1 MIRKQDLNKNWSDL
15 STVLFESLPESLQ
28 EDQQEW
34 LSYHWNLVVGKEIA
48 DISSIDKIT
57 KNTLY
62 IRVQSKEWL
71 PALESLKRK
80 IIQEINSRAGKNL
93 VENIKLKV

>member
-15 STVLFESLPESLQ
+15 SSVLSESLPESLKN
-28 EDQQEW
+28 DQQEW

-48 DISSIDKIT
+48 DISNIDKIT
-57 KNTLY
+57 QGTLY
-62 IRVQSKEWL
+62 IRVQGKEWL
-71 PALESLKRK
+71 PALESLKKK

-93 VENIKLKV
+93 VEKIKLKI

>member
-15 STVLFESLPESLQ
+15 SSVLFESLPESLQ
-28 EDQQEW
+28 NDQLEW

-48 DISSIDKIT
+48 NISSIDKIT
-57 KNTLY
+57 QGTLH

-71 PALESLKRK
+71 PALESLKKK
-80 IIQEINSRAGKNL
+80 IIQEINSQARKNL
-93 VENIKLKV
+93 VEKIKLKI

>member
-15 STVLFESLPESLQ
+15 SSVLFESLPESLQ
-28 EDQQEW
+28 NDQQEW

-48 DISSIDKIT
+48 DISNIDKIT
-57 KNTLY
+57 KGTLY
-62 IRVQSKEWL
+62 IWVQGKEWL
-71 PALESLKRK
+71 PAMESLKKK

-93 VENIKLKV
+93 VEKIKLKI

>member
-15 STVLFESLPESLQ
+15 STVLIESLPESLQ

-48 DISSIDKIT
+48 DISGIDKIT

>member
-15 STVLFESLPESLQ
+15 SSVLFESLPESLQ
-28 EDQQEW
+28 DDQQEW

-48 DISSIDKIT
+48 YISNVDKIT
-57 KNTLY
+57 KETLH
-62 IRVQSKEWL
+62 IRVQGIEWL
-71 PALESLKRK
+71 PALESLKKK

-93 VENIKLKV
+93 VKNIKFKI

>member
-15 STVLFESLPESLQ
+15 SSVLFESLPESLKN
-28 EDQQEW
+28 DQQEW

-48 DISSIDKIT
+48 DISNIDKIT
-57 KNTLY
+57 QGTLY
-62 IRVQSKEWL
+62 IRVQGKEWL
-71 PALESLKRK
+71 PALESLKKK

-93 VENIKLKV
+93 VEKIKLKI

>member
-15 STVLFESLPESLQ
+15 SSVLFESLPESLRN
-28 EDQQEW
+28 DQQEW

-48 DISSIDKIT
+48 DISNIDKIT
-57 KNTLY
+57 QGTLY
-62 IRVQSKEWL
+62 ILVQGKEWL
-71 PALESLKRK
+71 PAMESLKKK

-93 VENIKLKV
+93 VEKIKLKI